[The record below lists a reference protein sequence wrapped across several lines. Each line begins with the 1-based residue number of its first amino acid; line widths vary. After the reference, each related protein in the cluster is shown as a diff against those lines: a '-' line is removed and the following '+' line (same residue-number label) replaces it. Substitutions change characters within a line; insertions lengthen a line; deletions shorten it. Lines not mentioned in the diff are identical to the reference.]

1 MSESRTRGRVIKT
14 CFRKLRAT
22 KLAAPTPTRSLLVQ
36 CNVTSRRLGSVCCSC
51 AACWQ
56 QEPAFYWLAI
66 QPQARADARSR
77 GPCLPGKPGGPE
89 RGLLVGLSR
98 QDSIQLR
105 HLILHQ
111 SAWHQG
117 TGAVLTQ
124 SEYGRTFSHAPSQ
137 SDHPCTSHGFGPD
150 RWVLLVLSFRL
161 TRLHRRACGRV
172 PEAITKQ

>member
-1 MSESRTRGRVIKT
+1 MFPEIKGHKTSRADPNEISVGTVQCHFAPSRFCVLLLCR
-14 CFRKLRAT
+14 L
-22 KLAAPTPTRSLLVQ
+22 LAAGT
-36 CNVTSRRLGSVCCSC
+36 
-51 AACWQ
+51 
-56 QEPAFYWLAI
+56 AFYWLAI